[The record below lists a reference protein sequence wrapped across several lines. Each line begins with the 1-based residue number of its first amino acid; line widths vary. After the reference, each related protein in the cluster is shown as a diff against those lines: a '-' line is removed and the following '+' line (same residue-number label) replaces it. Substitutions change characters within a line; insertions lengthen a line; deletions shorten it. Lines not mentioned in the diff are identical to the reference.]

1 LLDELSKAD
10 DPAIRLRALRLSD
23 QGTAAKMWSIFRKI
37 PQQICLLNAR
47 YWPFAPFSLDRF
59 ASELA
64 PLWSG

>member
-47 YWPFAPFSLDRF
+47 YWPIVKL
-59 ASELA
+59 
-64 PLWSG
+64 GIV